1 MFAYI
6 GDAETAKRLAGSD
19 AKVLDYGENYIYPG
33 FLEAHTHGYG
43 AGYRAIGQADL
54 SKVPGTDYAK
64 YREMSKMMNSA
75 NGKLYAAIGGIVL
88 VYGIDCVTGSRYK
101 VDARKESFT
110 LGPTSEQSETTVS
123 QKQEEALSEKSQQ
136 KKRTTKAK
144 SQQ

>member
-64 YREMSKMMNSA
+64 YREIIKEFIQKNPQREVY
-75 NGKLYAAIGGIVL
+75 LAAGWNENDEYV
-88 VYGIDCVTGSRYK
+88 
-101 VDARKESFT
+101 
-110 LGPTSEQSETTVS
+110 
-123 QKQEEALSEKSQQ
+123 
-136 KKRTTKAK
+136 TKAYLDEIPVALNSF
-144 SQQ
+144 SQPRPETSA